1 MSIHIIT
8 YECIKFNRILI
19 FFTRKIFHCI
29 VNKKNSKKQSK
40 VLHFTRFYSIILYE
54 NGIYTIINK
63 NYK

>member
-8 YECIKFNRILI
+8 YECIKFNRI
-19 FFTRKIFHCI
+19 
-29 VNKKNSKKQSK
+29 
-40 VLHFTRFYSIILYE
+40 YSIILYE